1 MLKGKDMT
9 AARILAGTGWLI
21 LIAAA
26 IVIAIAIAEPALRTA
41 GGLVGLAGI
50 TGGLIVLSALFHGL
64 AAVIDRLTE
73 IRDRLSDQS
82 NAST

>member
-1 MLKGKDMT
+1 MT
-9 AARILAGTGWLI
+9 AARILAGIGWLV

-26 IVIAIAIAEPALRTA
+26 IVIAITVAEPAVMTV
-41 GGLVGLAGI
+41 GGLAGLAGI

-73 IRDRLSDQS
+73 IRDRIDGQN